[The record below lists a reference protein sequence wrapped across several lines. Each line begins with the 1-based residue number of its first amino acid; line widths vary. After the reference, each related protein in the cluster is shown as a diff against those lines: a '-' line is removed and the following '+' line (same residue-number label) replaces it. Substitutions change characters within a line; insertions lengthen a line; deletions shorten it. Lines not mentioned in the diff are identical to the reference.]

1 MARRRRGAIT
11 AVSGRSDEEGGE
23 GIGDALREE
32 MGVGREERE
41 SIDERVAAAQRERST
56 GGSRARVRGGRGWA
70 LEANGPV
77 WFAGLSSPSLFKTLP
92 KTEKQR
98 KKRREK
104 K

>member
-1 MARRRRGAIT
+1 MREKNRGGAARGLCSSLSLWGWGHKRGR
-11 AVSGRSDEEGGE
+11 GRDREEGGE

-70 LEANGPV
+70 LEV
-77 WFAGLSSPSLFKTLP
+77 
-92 KTEKQR
+92 
-98 KKRREK
+98 
-104 K
+104 